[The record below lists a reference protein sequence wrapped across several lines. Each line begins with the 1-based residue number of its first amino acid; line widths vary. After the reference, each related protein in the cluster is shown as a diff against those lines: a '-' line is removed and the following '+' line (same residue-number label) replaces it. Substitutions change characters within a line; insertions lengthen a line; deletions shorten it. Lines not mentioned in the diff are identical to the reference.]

1 MGYILLSYGML
12 IMLIELLFPVLAY
25 LLGSISFAHIIAR
38 AKGISI
44 RKIGSGNPGTANVF
58 TNIGKTYGVM
68 VAIFDALKAVIPM
81 LILRTIGGSD
91 IFVAI
96 TGLCAIIGHDFPIY
110 FRFKG
115 GKGFGTTLGVI
126 GVLSPVTLLISAF
139 GSIITIFFTHYPSL
153 GLLTFLV
160 LTPISFFILKANL
173 ATSLVV
179 CASLL
184 LLLIKT
190 IPNFKLFFRGGERK
204 IWV

>member
-1 MGYILLSYGML
+1 
-12 IMLIELLFPVLAY
+12 MLIELLFPVLAY
-25 LLGSISFAHIIAR
+25 LLGSISFAHIIVR
-38 AKGISI
+38 TKGISI
-44 RKIGSGNPGTANVF
+44 REIGSGNPGTANVF
-58 TNIGKTYGVM
+58 TNVGKIYGVM
-68 VAIFDALKAVIPM
+68 VAIFDALKAIIPM

-91 IFVAI
+91 LFVTI

-139 GSIITIFFTHYPSL
+139 GSVITIFFTHYPSL

-173 ATSLVV
+173 ATFIVV
-179 CASLL
+179 CAALL